1 MTEATLGRRS
11 FTHGDQQTFARLSS
25 DFNPLHLDAAFARRT
40 QMGSPV
46 VHGIHT
52 LLWTLE
58 TLQQSARFDIA
69 RIKVRFHQPLFPHE
83 TGEIRMSGRTAQAVS
98 LKVVAAGTVV
108 AAIRLFSEPGKT
120 AVARPLAEPLPQPPT
135 EPVDLSFEE
144 MQGRAGAVAV
154 KATDAEIRA
163 LFPALAASLGPER
176 IRGLMATSQ
185 LVGMACPGLN
195 SLFSGLDVACAPERG
210 TSGALAYAVAAVD
223 ARFRSLQIEVAGSGL
238 SGQIDAFARLPPPAQ
253 SGMAAVSARVRADA
267 FAGQRVLVVG
277 GSRGLGEV
285 TAKIIAAGGGHP
297 VITYRDGLSE
307 AEAVAASIRAAGG
320 ACDVV
325 RYDALEPAAPQLAGI
340 GAVGACYY
348 FATAK
353 IFQRKSALYEAGM
366 LHAFSRYY
374 VDGFHALCAAL
385 HQSQGGA
392 RLALFY
398 PSTVA
403 IDEATSGL
411 AEYAMAK
418 AAGEVLASYLGVF
431 LPNVTV
437 LSRRLPRVM
446 TDQTSTVGVATAHDA
461 LDVLI
466 PIVEELQQLARS

>member
-1 MTEATLGRRS
+1 
-11 FTHGDQQTFARLSS
+11 
-25 DFNPLHLDAAFARRT
+25 
-40 QMGSPV
+40 
-46 VHGIHT
+46 
-52 LLWTLE
+52 
-58 TLQQSARFDIA
+58 
-69 RIKVRFHQPLFPHE
+69 
-83 TGEIRMSGRTAQAVS
+83 
-98 LKVVAAGTVV
+98 
-108 AAIRLFSEPGKT
+108 
-120 AVARPLAEPLPQPPT
+120 
-135 EPVDLSFEE
+135 
-144 MQGRAGAVAV
+144 
-154 KATDAEIRA
+154 
-163 LFPALAASLGPER
+163 
-176 IRGLMATSQ
+176 
-185 LVGMACPGLN
+185 
-195 SLFSGLDVACAPERG
+195 
-210 TSGALAYAVAAVD
+210 VAAVD